1 VSGAEDVETPLP
13 PHLADG
19 QGYET
24 EAQDMGLTGMAFST
38 IAIAAG
44 VVMYLAGTTTQTHGF
59 RLSTVGSSS

>member
-1 VSGAEDVETPLP
+1 
-13 PHLADG
+13 
-19 QGYET
+19 
-24 EAQDMGLTGMAFST
+24 MGLTGMAFST